1 MKLNRKR
8 EKKTSTSNATV
19 DANGNV
25 CEYWVREGERDM
37 VKGGY
42 VGTLCGLS
50 VANSEE
56 CNSVQKISRKKRQ
69 KRLGAMTGKK
79 EKRKTLP
86 CVLWSDTLQL
96 FWSAPLLLLCG
107 PPTWIYSALCF
118 LPCHPEKH
126 ATFCKVL
133 TLKQK

>member
-8 EKKTSTSNATV
+8 EKKTSNNNATV
-19 DANGNV
+19 GANGNV

-79 EKRKTLP
+79 KKKDITLR
-86 CVLWSDTLQL
+86 
-96 FWSAPLLLLCG
+96 
-107 PPTWIYSALCF
+107 AL
-118 LPCHPEKH
+118 
-126 ATFCKVL
+126 V
-133 TLKQK
+133 

>member
-19 DANGNV
+19 VANGNV

-56 CNSVQKISRKKRQ
+56 CNSVQKISRKKKTKATWCYDWKER
-69 KRLGAMTGKK
+69 KK
-79 EKRKTLP
+79 KDITLR
-86 CVLWSDTLQL
+86 
-96 FWSAPLLLLCG
+96 
-107 PPTWIYSALCF
+107 AL
-118 LPCHPEKH
+118 
-126 ATFCKVL
+126 V
-133 TLKQK
+133 

>member
-19 DANGNV
+19 GANGNV

-50 VANSEE
+50 VSNSEE

-79 EKRKTLP
+79 KKERHYLACFGLIP
-86 CVLWSDTLQL
+86 YSFFGL
-96 FWSAPLLLLCG
+96 FLC
-107 PPTWIYSALCF
+107 CF
-118 LPCHPEKH
+118 YVVH
-126 ATFCKVL
+126 
-133 TLKQK
+133 